1 MHSPPPQ
8 VPPLPTYLPSPPPSL
23 RASAVASPAALLTAP
38 PHITLPFP
46 LTASIPP
53 LTPHD
58 GAPTTL
64 PDVPSHA
71 SHVDSI
77 LPSHANS
84 LAPNT
89 HVIPD
94 SSTHSTSSSSMYPMV
109 TRLRLG
115 ITKPKQPTN
124 GIVRY
129 HLPKALITT
138 LSDLEPTCFS

>member
-115 ITKPKQPTN
+115 ITKPK
-124 GIVRY
+124 
-129 HLPKALITT
+129 
-138 LSDLEPTCFS
+138 